1 LTETSL
7 LAEALMYRLLV
18 TFFLVFAA
26 VGCAQSSSAFKGL
39 NPQQARLLAERM
51 ESDRREQLEADLQS
65 AFSVRPPQNILVLS
79 RGGADGAFGCGFLSG
94 WRQEEGG
101 RPTFDLVTGVSTGA
115 LMSTFAF
122 LGEERDDQS
131 LRELYTKLR
140 DQDVFNGPMTW
151 GAPGSLYDTVPLQE
165 LLKKTITHEVIA
177 RVGAAHRQG
186 RRLYVAT
193 ADLDANALVIWP
205 MSMLAA
211 EGTPESEERYRRIL
225 LASASIP
232 MFLPP
237 VRIDGDL
244 QVDASL
250 REAAFLRDAM
260 LGVAHAY
267 DVAAKNS
274 EPPARPTVY
283 LIANGK
289 LMSDPSAV
297 SDDVMSV
304 GLRSLE
310 LHQNSLQLFN
320 LREVAHIAAEH
331 KPQFAFKYISIPA
344 DVDDKPRGALT
355 IMFDP
360 ATMKRLWAVGREMGR
375 HAEAAWTIGPPPV
388 DSDPGAATARVDA
401 SPPRGR

>member
-1 LTETSL
+1 
-7 LAEALMYRLLV
+7 MYRLLV
-18 TFFLVFAA
+18 IFLLVFGV
-26 VGCAQSSSAFKGL
+26 VGCAQPSSPFKGL
-39 NPQQARLLAERM
+39 SVQEARIVAERM
-51 ESDRREQLEADLQS
+51 ESNRREQLQADLQS
-65 AFSVRPPQNILVLS
+65 AFSVRSPQNILVLS
-79 RGGADGAFGCGFLSG
+79 GGDADGAFGCGFLSG
-94 WRQEEGG
+94 WREAEGG

-140 DQDVFNGPMTW
+140 DEDVFNGPMTW
-151 GAPGSLYDTVPLQE
+151 GAPDSLFDTVPLQE
-165 LLKKTITHEVIA
+165 LLKRTITHEVIA
-177 RVGAAHRQG
+177 RVGAAHWQG

-205 MSMLAA
+205 MSKLAA

-225 LASASIP
+225 LASAAIP

-244 QVDASL
+244 QVDAGL
-250 REAAFLRDAM
+250 REAVFLRDAM

-267 DVAAKNS
+267 DAAAKSS
-274 EPPARPTVY
+274 EPRSKPTVY

-297 SDDVMSV
+297 SDDVVSI
-304 GLRSLE
+304 GLRSLD
-310 LHQNSLQLFN
+310 LYQNSLQLFN

-331 KPQFAFKYISIPA
+331 DPRFAFKYISIPA
-344 DVDDKPRGALT
+344 NVDDKPRGTLT
-355 IMFDP
+355 MMFDP
-360 ATMKRLWAVGREMGR
+360 ETMKRLWSSGRDVGR
-375 HAEAAWTIGPPPV
+375 HAETAWTNGPPPV
-388 DSDPGAATARVDA
+388 DSDPGAVSAGADA
-401 SPPRGR
+401 ILPRER